1 MARSFSSVAAV
12 SGNSRST
19 GLILVAGLFA
29 ILSGGLMFA
38 FLNSRG
44 GDGESLNDAINSAG
58 GAENVVV
65 VTRDIAVGE
74 KITSDMLRTQSVPA
88 AALLAG
94 RVTKTEDLL
103 DKVTTAPLYT
113 GEQVLESK
121 VTTFVGQNTLSYKVP
136 EGMRAISVMVPHE
149 AWAAAG
155 LVQPG
160 DRVDVLGIT
169 TFIKTDPLTGEEKPN
184 VVAGLIAQ
192 NVEVLAVA
200 QTMTRV
206 VPKVE
211 GTVNASASPAASGT
225 AAADGSTTTITNGAE
240 VVDPKAKPGDLAPT
254 YAEAISVTLA
264 LSPDLAAKVGIIDA
278 MKDDA
283 GQFRIMPRQKGD
295 TGTVTGTVVW
305 SFEDLFAKK

>member
-44 GDGESLNDAINSAG
+44 GDGQTLDDALSKTG

-65 VTRDIAVGE
+65 VTRDVAVGE

-94 RVTKTEDLL
+94 RVTKSEDLL

-206 VPKVE
+206 IPKVE
-211 GTVNASASPAASGT
+211 GNVNASATPSASGT
-225 AAADGSTTTITNGAE
+225 AAADGSTTSTNGAE
-240 VVDPKAKPGDLAPT
+240 ITDPKAKPGDVAPT